1 MVRKSFSN
9 IVQSM
14 INYLKRLHPSVD
26 TKEGTFTR
34 DVIIDPVANEMDNF
48 YAELD
53 VISKG
58 QSPDLASA
66 DDLVKLAENLQ
77 LERKSAIR
85 ATGTVTFYNRSGA
98 SATIPAGTTVSSK
111 PGAEVGAQQFVTLQT
126 VTISNPGSFNP
137 DTGQWEAKAP
147 IRAVAGG
154 SQANVDAGAINVMV
168 TTVSNVAGCF
178 NEATITTGED
188 EEAISSLTLRV
199 KSVLLGNNVGTK
211 SGYYEQVTR
220 NDNVTDA
227 LVVGPGE
234 QHTQRSS
241 VGAVDILVRGGIP
254 NQSIDTFVYYAGA
267 DYHTFNAQPIHLY
280 SVSGSFSAVGSVTGN
295 LTDGIHYTIVK
306 DAGIYG
312 GSVRGNDE
320 FCFFPLVLSDGET
333 ITIIYV
339 YNVLISTLQA
349 AVDGDSAK
357 IVGADVLVKE
367 AKARWIDV
375 TATVQLFAG
384 YDASTVATNVQTV
397 ITQKLNSYLIGQE
410 VQQSDLIAIIAAVE
424 GVDDVLVPLTKFQEN
439 PLTGNIVQDSDGN
452 LEIPWDSYAQAG
464 TITVVVKS

>member
-14 INYLKRLHPSVD
+14 INFLKRLHPSVD

-34 DVIIDPVANEMDNF
+34 DVIINPVANELDNF

-53 VISKG
+53 VISKA
-58 QSPDLASA
+58 QSPDLAST

-77 LERKSAIR
+77 LERKAAVR
-85 ATGTVTFYNRSGA
+85 ATGTVTFYNRSGVT
-98 SATIPAGTTVSSK
+98 ATIPAGTTVSTK

-126 VTISNPGSFNP
+126 VIISDPGSFNP
-137 DTGQWEAKAP
+137 DRGQWEAEAP

-154 SQANVDAGAINVMV
+154 SQANVDPGAISVLV
-168 TTVSNVAGCF
+168 TAVTDVSGCF
-178 NEATITTGED
+178 NDATITTGED
-188 EEAISSLTLRV
+188 EEPVSALTLRV

-211 SGYYEQVTR
+211 AGYYEQVMR
-220 NDNVTDA
+220 NENVTDA

-234 QHTQRSS
+234 EHTQRSS

-254 NQSIDTFVYYAGA
+254 NQSVDEFIYYSGVE
-267 DYHTFNAQPIHLY
+267 YHTFNAQPIHLY
-280 SVSGSFSAVGSVTGN
+280 TVSGSFSAVGSVTGN
-295 LTDGIHYTIVK
+295 LIEGTHYTIVK
-306 DAGIYG
+306 DIGVYG
-312 GSVRGNDE
+312 GSVWGNDE
-320 FCFFPLVLSDGET
+320 FYFMPTLSDGET

-367 AKARWIDV
+367 AKVRWIDV
-375 TATVQLFAG
+375 TATVELFAG
-384 YDASTVATNVQTV
+384 YEASAVSTSVQTA
-397 ITQKLNSYLIGQE
+397 ITEKLNSYLIGQE
-410 VQQSDLIAIIAAVE
+410 VQQSDIIAIIAAVE
-424 GVDDVLVPLTKFQEN
+424 GVDDVLVPLTKFEEN
-439 PLTGNIVQDSDGN
+439 PATGTIAQDSDGN
-452 LEIPWDSYAQAG
+452 LQIPWDSFAQAG
-464 TITVVVKS
+464 TVIVSVKS